1 MAKKAKKATAKKRTK
16 RMPWTRA
23 LVADLRKYSKKKL
36 PVAKIAKLTKRT
48 VGAVRAKGVKLG
60 LPLGHRR

>member
-1 MAKKAKKATAKKRTK
+1 MAKKAKKVTAKKRTK

-23 LVADLRKYSKKKL
+23 LVAELRRYSKERL

-48 VGAVRAKGVKLG
+48 VGAVRAMGVKLG